1 MNVLFGRLRAGAVSF
16 LTAIVLLVPMAAA
29 AAPFDVYVGYADGLR
44 GTGFFPSP
52 WSGDAGVTF
61 LGVTGSGADAGAILI
76 SNTSGSSL
84 TIDSVGVTINYTGNI
99 APSWALPVTLAAG
112 DSLVLTETYHYNFD
126 TSDMSYIT
134 SPGSPV
140 TNCSVTCPTVTIG
153 WGGSNS
159 QTFLDSS
166 HTLDTLGF
174 DYASVGNES
183 FNWRLIGSCSG
194 PGCGGVVG
202 AVPEP
207 ETYAMMLAGL
217 GLLGFA
223 ARRRK
228 QKEAA
233 AA

>member
-1 MNVLFGRLRAGAVSF
+1 MQKYV
-16 LTAIVLLVPMAAA
+16 AIVFGTALLNALAVFTPMAAV

-44 GTGFFPSP
+44 GPGFFPSP

-61 LGVTGSGADAGAILI
+61 LGTTAPYDAGAILI
-76 SNTSGSSL
+76 RNTGGSSL
-84 TIDSVGVTINYTGNI
+84 TINSVGVDINYVPNVQP
-99 APSWALPVTLAAG
+99 AWALPVTLTPG
-112 DSLVLTETYHYNFD
+112 NMLVLTETAHYNFD
-126 TSDMSYIT
+126 TSDMSIIT
-134 SPGSPV
+134 GWWAPV
-140 TNCSVTCPTVTIG
+140 TTCAITCPKVTIG
-153 WGGSNS
+153 WNGSNS

-207 ETYAMMLAGL
+207 ETYAMTLAGL
-217 GLLGFA
+217 GLLGFMA
-223 ARRRK
+223 QRRK
-228 QKEAA
+228 QKEEAA
-233 AA
+233 A